1 MEKSDILIA
10 LDKEHHLNF
19 VDHSYPDLLYSEL
32 VKSQIVAMRGNALHP
47 RVKSV
52 IADTDNWYLG
62 IFY

>member
-10 LDKEHHLNF
+10 LDKEHHLSF
-19 VDHSYPDLLYSEL
+19 VDYSYPDLFHSEL
-32 VKSQIVAMRGNALHP
+32 VKSQIVAMRGNGLHP
-47 RVKSV
+47 CVKSV